1 MAFGSISQTY
11 ERETA
16 VDFSYPYDATATGI
30 VSKKPSQYGDPI
42 MGLLRPFEPEV
53 WAAVVVAFAAVV
65 PTYWLSNYKSR
76 QSKAISF
83 STAFIQCI
91 QCILTQSNSKLQ
103 YLGTYVCNGSL
114 LQISGLSFWPKHYCP
129 KGFIFIWVLVAM
141 IIDFGA

>member
-42 MGLLRPFEPEV
+42 MALLRPFEPQL
-53 WAAVVVAFAAVV
+53 WAALVATFAAVV
-65 PTYWLSNYKSR
+65 PTYWLLNYKSR

-83 STAFIQCI
+83 STALIQGI
-91 QCILTQSNSKLQ
+91 QCILTQGNSKLQ
-103 YLGTYVCNGSL
+103 SLGYVKAIC
-114 LQISGLSFWPKHYCP
+114 
-129 KGFIFIWVLVAM
+129 
-141 IIDFGA
+141 